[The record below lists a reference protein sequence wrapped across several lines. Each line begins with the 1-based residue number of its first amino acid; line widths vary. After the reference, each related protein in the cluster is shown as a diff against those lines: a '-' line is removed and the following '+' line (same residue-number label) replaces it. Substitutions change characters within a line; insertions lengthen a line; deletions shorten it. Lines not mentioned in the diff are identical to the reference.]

1 MPVEIRELQITTVVQ
16 DNASSSSGS
25 AAQSTN
31 SSANTEAIVAAC
43 VEQVME
49 ILKQKN
55 ER

>member
-16 DNASSSSGS
+16 EQGNQPS
-25 AAQSTN
+25 QSTHASTPSIN
-31 SSANTEAIVAAC
+31 KDEIIAEC

>member
-16 DNASSSSGS
+16 DSGTNTSSSGRNAS
-25 AAQSTN
+25 PAVSTD
-31 SSANTEAIVAAC
+31 EIVAKC

-49 ILKQKN
+49 ILKEKS